1 MRLINRKLLVKL
13 KVKNQGNRLL
23 LVAIDGL
30 IKDIC
35 TNSWRDQIELR
46 QTRPDA
52 DRVHSDGFFFFDLT
66 TFRVMML
73 LEFSEGEV
81 TVVWAGSHQEYE
93 RVFRNNK
100 KRIKTWLKSN
110 EWI

>member
-1 MRLINRKLLVKL
+1 MHLINRKLLVKL

-30 IKDIC
+30 IEAIG
-35 TNSWRDQIELR
+35 TNSWKDQIALK

-52 DRVHSDGFFFFDLT
+52 DRVHSDGFFFFDVA

-73 LEFSEGEV
+73 LEFSDGEA
-81 TVVWAGSHQEYE
+81 TAVWAGSHQEYE

-100 KRIKTWLKSN
+100 KRIKKWLKSN

>member
-1 MRLINRKLLVKL
+1 MRLINCKLLVKL

-23 LVAIDGL
+23 VVAI
-30 IKDIC
+30 
-35 TNSWRDQIELR
+35 
-46 QTRPDA
+46 
-52 DRVHSDGFFFFDLT
+52 DGFFFFDVT

-73 LEFSEGEV
+73 LEFRDGEA
-81 TVVWAGSHQEYE
+81 TVVWTGSHQEYE

-100 KRIKTWLKSN
+100 KRINKWLKSN